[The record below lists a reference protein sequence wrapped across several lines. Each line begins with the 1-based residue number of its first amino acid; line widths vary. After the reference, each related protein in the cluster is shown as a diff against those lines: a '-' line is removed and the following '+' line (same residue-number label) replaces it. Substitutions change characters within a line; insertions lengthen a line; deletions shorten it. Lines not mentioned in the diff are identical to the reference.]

1 MILTRV
7 GDTGLF
13 MSITDLTIHITDPQV
28 TDHLQDKGLQDKG
41 LQGWG
46 ALRVVDLQVVDLLAR
61 GDRHARPLGQCR
73 ADKIQLVAR
82 LLKEA

>member
-1 MILTRV
+1 
-7 GDTGLF
+7 

-46 ALRVVDLQVVDLLAR
+46 ALRVVDLLAR
-61 GDRHARPLGQCR
+61 GDRHARPLGQCH
-73 ADKIQLVAR
+73 ADKIQLVTI
-82 LLKEA
+82 LLKAA

>member
-13 MSITDLTIHITDPQV
+13 MSITDMTIHITDPQV
-28 TDHLQDKGLQDKG
+28 TDHPQDKG

-46 ALRVVDLQVVDLLAR
+46 ALPVVDLLAQ
-61 GDRHARPLGQCR
+61 GDRHARPQGQCR
-73 ADKIQLVAR
+73 ADRIQLVAR

>member
-28 TDHLQDKGLQDKG
+28 TDHLQDKDLQDKG
-41 LQGWG
+41 RQGWG
-46 ALRVVDLQVVDLLAR
+46 ALRVVGLLAR
-61 GDRHARPLGQCR
+61 GDRHARPQGQCR